1 VTRDLPGILIRELAM
16 NVDYSARLRDN
27 VAMGLLR
34 LPVSLMT
41 YISHKYDVPFAELDA
56 CHDQLIA
63 HVLSAAGPRADAP
76 AKKRL
81 VVVHRRRAATST
93 GNRAINNNGPSE
105 MIGLKQ
111 KNQSNEG

>member
-1 VTRDLPGILIRELAM
+1 MTRDLPGILIRELAM
-16 NVDYSARLRDN
+16 NLDYSARLRDN

-63 HVLSAAGPRADAP
+63 HVLSASGPRADAP

-81 VVVHRRRAATST
+81 VVVHRRRPAAKSAAVASA
-93 GNRAINNNGPSE
+93 GN
-105 MIGLKQ
+105 
-111 KNQSNEG
+111 